1 MRVFVTGATG
11 FIGSRLARTLR
22 ERGDDVVALV
32 RSPDK
37 ADALREFGC
46 ELVKGDLGVVSAD
59 VLSGCGAA
67 VHCAAVY
74 QVGVT
79 SEQAVEM
86 REINVGGTAGV
97 LDAAIEAGVGR
108 IVYVSTVNTFGDTRG
123 AVVDEAYERPANA
136 FVSAYDETKWEAHR
150 AARERGEQ
158 GAPILIA
165 MPGLVYGP
173 GDTSQMGAQV
183 RAAMAGKLR
192 YVGFPTLGMN
202 AVHVDDVV
210 AGIVRMLERG
220 TVGESYVLG
229 GEITRARDFIAAAAT
244 AAGRKPPRLTMPT
257 WAIRLNAPLARTS
270 LGRRL
275 GLPPNVQ
282 ELISATDGVTYW
294 ASDAK
299 ARREL
304 DYAPRDLATGMAET
318 FRDGA

>member
-1 MRVFVTGATG
+1 M
-11 FIGSRLARTLR
+11 
-22 ERGDDVVALV
+22 VAVV

-46 ELVKGDLGVVSAD
+46 ELVKGDLGVVSTD

-86 REINVGGTAGV
+86 RKINVGGTAGV

-136 FVSAYDETKWEAHR
+136 FVSAYDETKWEARR

-173 GDTSQMGAQV
+173 GDTSQIGGAG
-183 RAAMAGKLR
+183 AGRDGRKTALR
-192 YVGFPTLGMN
+192 RLPYTR
-202 AVHVDDVV
+202 D
-210 AGIVRMLERG
+210 ERG
-220 TVGESYVLG
+220 ARRRRRRGD
-229 GEITRARDFIAAAAT
+229 RAH
-244 AAGRKPPRLTMPT
+244 
-257 WAIRLNAPLARTS
+257 ARTGN
-270 LGRRL
+270 GR
-275 GLPPNVQ
+275 
-282 ELISATDGVTYW
+282 
-294 ASDAK
+294 
-299 ARREL
+299 
-304 DYAPRDLATGMAET
+304 
-318 FRDGA
+318 